1 MTALLAVRDLTIRV
15 GRRTLCNA
23 IDLTVQPGQC
33 WALLGRN
40 GVGKSTLLHHLCG
53 LLTAKQGAVQL
64 AGERLQD
71 LSARARARRVGLLL
85 QHSSRGFGGTVFD
98 TVMSGRHPHL
108 GPLQREGARD
118 REVVWSALEDLDLEQ
133 LARRTLT
140 HLSGGELRRVE
151 LARLLAQQAPLN
163 LLDEPLNHLDPAH
176 QARSL
181 SRVKQRCVGAERAAV
196 IVAHDLNLAY
206 QACDQWLILEPDG
219 RWRSGPRE
227 DLADPTGLS
236 DAFGHTI
243 DRLTLGDRVT
253 FATRFIESSPD

>member
-1 MTALLAVRDLTIRV
+1 MTALLEVRDLTIRL
-15 GRRTLCNA
+15 GQRLLCDTL
-23 IDLTVQPGQC
+23 DLTIRPGQC

-53 LLTAKQGAVQL
+53 LLTADSGTIRLTGEPL
-64 AGERLQD
+64 AD
-71 LSARARARRVGLLL
+71 LSTRARARQVGLLL

-108 GPLQREGARD
+108 GPLQREGAQD
-118 REVVWSALEDLDLEQ
+118 REIVWSALQDLALTG
-133 LARRTLT
+133 LADRTLT

-181 SRVKQRCVGAERAAV
+181 TRVLQRCVGPGRAAM

-219 RWRSGPRE
+219 HWQAGPRE
-227 DLADPTGLS
+227 ALADPERLS
-236 DAFGHTI
+236 HAFGHAI
-243 DRLTLGDRVT
+243 DRLTVGDRVT
-253 FATRFIESSPD
+253 FATRFVESSPA